1 MKEEKSKE
9 LLNEEKFEDEE
20 MSDKSFKEKRKA
32 YIIKGLIS
40 LFSCIVH
47 TLGYFSV
54 WTLGN
59 SVVYLISF
67 RRKFNQNLT
76 FSYGYF
82 LFPIMNFSL
91 SLSSPI
97 GGILEDKIGGK
108 KTIILS
114 TLILCT
120 SFSIMYFS
128 RNIFFDYI
136 LMSLNGIGIAVG
148 INITRKNV
156 CSFFMNS
163 QALICGIISLVPGFL
178 SAFINIFNEKYIL
191 NPFIK

>member
-1 MKEEKSKE
+1 MKEKKSKK
-9 LLNEEKFEDEE
+9 LLKENKIEDEE
-20 MSDKSFKEKRKA
+20 MDDKFYKEKRNS

-67 RRKFNQNLT
+67 RRNYNQSLT

-82 LFPIMNFSL
+82 LFPIMSFSL

-97 GGILEDKIGGK
+97 GGVLEDKIGGK
-108 KTIILS
+108 KAIFLS
-114 TLILCT
+114 TTILCT
-120 SFSIMYFS
+120 SFSIMYFQE
-128 RNIFFDYI
+128 IFF
-136 LMSLNGIGIAVG
+136 
-148 INITRKNV
+148 
-156 CSFFMNS
+156 
-163 QALICGIISLVPGFL
+163 LIM
-178 SAFINIFNEKYIL
+178 Y
-191 NPFIK
+191 

>member
-1 MKEEKSKE
+1 MLEETKK
-9 LLNEEKFEDEE
+9 LKKKKFEDEKME
-20 MSDKSFKEKRKA
+20 DKFYKEKRKA
-32 YIIKGLIS
+32 YITKGLIS

-67 RRKFNQNLT
+67 RREFNQNLT

-97 GGILEDKIGGK
+97 GGVLEDKIG
-108 KTIILS
+108 
-114 TLILCT
+114 
-120 SFSIMYFS
+120 
-128 RNIFFDYI
+128 
-136 LMSLNGIGIAVG
+136 
-148 INITRKNV
+148 
-156 CSFFMNS
+156 
-163 QALICGIISLVPGFL
+163 
-178 SAFINIFNEKYIL
+178 
-191 NPFIK
+191 